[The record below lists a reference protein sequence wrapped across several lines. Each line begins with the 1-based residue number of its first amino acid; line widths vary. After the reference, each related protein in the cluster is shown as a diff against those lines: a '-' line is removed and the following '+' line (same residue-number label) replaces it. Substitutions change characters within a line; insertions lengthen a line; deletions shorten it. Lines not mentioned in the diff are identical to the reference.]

1 MLQEPLVRSWYVYLT
16 LKCLDIAL
24 IKLRSAAY
32 TCLGKLFNERQHLI
46 SKKEEA
52 TDEAITAIDFE
63 EQSAGYQ
70 AAYSRLAAS
79 ESVEADPV
87 AYVQNPLVF
96 LQQGLERLTRK
107 YGQQVQMLI
116 SAAEGGQIA

>member
-1 MLQEPLVRSWYVYLT
+1 MET
-16 LKCLDIAL
+16 
-24 IKLRSAAY
+24 
-32 TCLGKLFNERQHLI
+32 
-46 SKKEEA
+46 KKEES

-79 ESVEADPV
+79 ESAEADPV
-87 AYVQNPLVF
+87 AYVQNPLLF
-96 LQQGLERLTRK
+96 LQQGLERLTNK
-107 YGQQVQMLI
+107 YGQQIQMLI